1 MELKLTK
8 NVVQGVCTV
17 SGPQVL
23 FALSD
28 AGQANVGIHVTL
40 SDGTHI
46 DYPDGTGVKT
56 ERTTVLP
63 KGDFFCAVSVTA
75 FNHGAFGDTYDSAVT
90 IGGKKVA
97 TTKGSL
103 PTGSQGETALR
114 GFVLRVE

>member
-8 NVVQGVCTV
+8 SVVKGVCTV
-17 SGPQVL
+17 TGPQVL
-23 FALSD
+23 FVLSD

-46 DYPDGTGVKT
+46 DFPDGSGVKT
-56 ERTTVLP
+56 ERTSVLP
-63 KGDFFCAVSVTA
+63 KGDYFCAVSVSA
-75 FNHGAFGDTYDSAVT
+75 FNHGAFGDTYDSTVS

-97 TTKGSL
+97 TAKGAV
-103 PTGSQGETALR
+103 PPGSDGDTALR

>member
-8 NVVQGVCTV
+8 NVVNDVCTV

-23 FALSD
+23 FVLSD

-46 DYPDGTGVKT
+46 DYPDGSGVKT
-56 ERTTVLP
+56 ERTSVLP
-63 KGDFFCAVSVTA
+63 KGDYFCAVSVTA
-75 FNHGAFGDTYDSAVT
+75 FNHGAFGNSYDSTVS

-97 TTKGSL
+97 TAKGSL
-103 PTGSQGETALR
+103 PAASNGETALR
-114 GFVLRVE
+114 GFVLKVE